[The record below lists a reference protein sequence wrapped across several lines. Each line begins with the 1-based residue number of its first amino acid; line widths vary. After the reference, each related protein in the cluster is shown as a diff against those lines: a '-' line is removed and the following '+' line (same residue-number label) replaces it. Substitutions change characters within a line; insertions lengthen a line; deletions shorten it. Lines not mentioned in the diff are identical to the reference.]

1 MKKLK
6 STFFIKKCL
15 FLSCGA
21 LSEIAKQLKGV
32 IYGGPERS
40 NTAQTENRK
49 MLQTHMNTAEVF
61 LGTR

>member
-21 LSEIAKQLKGV
+21 LSEIAKQVKGI

-40 NTAQTENRK
+40 NTAQKENRK
-49 MLQTHMNTAEVF
+49 MLQTHTEHS
-61 LGTR
+61 